1 MVFKRGNS
9 MIKISQEEFEEKVQ
23 EVIDGKTTRAQLQID
38 LRVDRDTLN
47 NKIQELVVYN
57 PELYR
62 AFVKKFPY
70 KPREYSHID
79 YEALLIDIMKKG
91 YSRRE
96 WDDVYGIS
104 SRTII
109 RKIYCIEDENPELI
123 SLYREVALYRKQQKT
138 LPLQLKLKV
147 DMLESR
153 EIFCGGIYDQKR
165 EELLAQEKEYVEKL
179 QQGKGATQ
187 ASRELGRERM
197 SKAIN
202 TLNRIEIET
211 RVKKEIEDEGER

>member
-1 MVFKRGNS
+1 
-9 MIKISQEEFEEKVQ
+9 MIKISQQEFEEKVQ
-23 EVIDGKTTRAQLQID
+23 DVIDGKTTRTQLQID
-38 LRVDRDTLN
+38 LRVDKNTLN
-47 NKIQELVVYN
+47 NKIQELVVYK

-62 AFVKKFPY
+62 AFVQKFPY
-70 KPREYSHID
+70 RPREYSHID
-79 YEALLIDIMKKG
+79 YEALIIDIMKKG
-91 YSRRE
+91 YTRRE
-96 WDDVYGIS
+96 WDEVYGIS

-123 SLYREVALYRKQQKT
+123 NLYREVAKYRKEQKT

-153 EIFCGGIYDQKR
+153 EIFCGGIYDKKR
-165 EELLAQEKEYVEKL
+165 EELLAQEKEYIEKL

-187 ASRELGRERM
+187 ASREIGRERM

-211 RVKKEIEDEGER
+211 RTREEIKIAGFFFFS